1 MSQFVKALAAA
12 ELPPGQAREVSVAGR
27 SLALFNVAGSIHA
40 LDNRC
45 AHRGGPLG
53 KGVLEGP
60 FVICPWHA
68 WGFDVRSGEND
79 QNPNLRVPS
88 YEVKVEAGDVLV
100 RLEGECCG

>member
-12 ELPPGQAREVSVAGR
+12 ELAPGQVREVTVAGR
-27 SLALFNVAGSIHA
+27 PLALFNVDGRFHA

-53 KGVLEGP
+53 QGVLQGTL
-60 FVICPWHA
+60 VVCPWHA

-79 QNPNLRVPS
+79 QNADFRVPS
-88 YEVKVEAGDVLV
+88 YEVKLEGEDVLV
-100 RLEGECCG
+100 RLDG